1 MRDRRAPHAE
11 RETDHQSR
19 PSPGHAPIPDDGTA
33 DTLAPVLAQ
42 ILDGLHDIRD
52 LLVGARKDYY
62 TVDEVAELTG
72 RTPYTVRRWL
82 KEGRISATRVSGT
95 GPRGRLLIAR
105 DQLSRL
111 IAVGLGG
118 DVPPTLG
125 N

>member
-1 MRDRRAPHAE
+1 MQKLAYRKRASSPVTAPAPQDGVQASLESVLGEILHGLRDIHALIARAH
-11 RETDHQSR
+11 
-19 PSPGHAPIPDDGTA
+19 
-33 DTLAPVLAQ
+33 
-42 ILDGLHDIRD
+42 
-52 LLVGARKDYY
+52 KDYY
-62 TVDEVAELTG
+62 TVDEVADLTG

-118 DVPPTLG
+118 DVPPTTG
-125 N
+125 S